1 MDVSKNPTMFLTG
14 TVTSMTF
21 SCMEDGSQLML
32 KVVEREVKEGD
43 KPMLKSGQI
52 YLNGKLIKEEFE
64 GPVENEMDFEQVWK
78 DMFQK
83 LDLPEGLR
91 LAAQAREMALKVGAE
106 QAEGV
111 EIEEDPD
118 DQKLNAEFAREMALK
133 VGAEQVEGVQI
144 EEDSEDQ
151 KHEFNAL
158 KAKATAA
165 VGSEFPEARMTKVYR
180 KTLKAKL
187 VEEEV
192 QDEENQEETEPE
204 SDPAQGCMRLL
215 RKLVSKGLRKKK
227 RSTKDASSNTK
238 VVLEL
243 KDVSERFHE

>member
-14 TVTSMTF
+14 TVTYMTF

-43 KPMLKSGQI
+43 KQMKKSSQI
-52 YLNGKLIKEEFE
+52 YLNGKLIKEELE
-64 GPVENEMDFEQVWK
+64 GLVEGEEDFEHVWK

-106 QAEGV
+106 QVEGV
-111 EIEEDPD
+111 E
-118 DQKLNAEFAREMALK
+118 
-133 VGAEQVEGVQI
+133 I

-151 KHEFNAL
+151 KLNTKAAL

-165 VGSEFPEARMTKVYR
+165 LGSEFPEARMTKAYR
-180 KTLKAKL
+180 TTLKAKL

-192 QDEENQEETEPE
+192 QDEGDQEETEPE
-204 SDPAQGCMRLL
+204 SDQSCMRFF
-215 RKLVSKGLRKKK
+215 RKLGSKGLRKKKGSSKKSEKKEK

-238 VVLEL
+238 VALEL
-243 KDVSERFHE
+243 KDVSERFHQ

>member
-14 TVTSMTF
+14 TATFMTF

-43 KPMLKSGQI
+43 KQMKKSSQI

-106 QAEGV
+106 QVEGV
-111 EIEEDPD
+111 EIEEDD
-118 DQKLNAEFAREMALK
+118 HKLNAE
-133 VGAEQVEGVQI
+133 
-144 EEDSEDQ
+144 
-151 KHEFNAL
+151 AL

-165 VGSEFPEARMTKVYR
+165 LGSEFPEARMTKAYR
-180 KTLKAKL
+180 TTLKAKL

-192 QDEENQEETEPE
+192 QDEGDQEETEPE
-204 SDPAQGCMRLL
+204 SDQSCMRFF
-215 RKLVSKGLRKKK
+215 RKLGSKGLRKKK
-227 RSTKDASSNTK
+227 GSSKKSEKKEKRMTKDASSNTK
-238 VVLEL
+238 VALEL